1 MLFCA
6 TLSTKNYS
14 IMGQCMGQ
22 VVLGITFPGKKI
34 NVSHHPYRMPSGI
47 DGLFPGL
54 KK

>member
-22 VVLGITFPGKKI
+22 MVDPCFFGIF
-34 NVSHHPYRMPSGI
+34 SGQK
-47 DGLFPGL
+47 DQYQPTSVPDAVWH
-54 KK
+54 